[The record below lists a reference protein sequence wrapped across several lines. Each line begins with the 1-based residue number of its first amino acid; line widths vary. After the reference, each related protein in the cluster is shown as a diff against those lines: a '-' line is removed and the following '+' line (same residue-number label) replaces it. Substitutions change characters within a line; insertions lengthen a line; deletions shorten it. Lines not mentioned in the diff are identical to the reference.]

1 MMQRLFYFLIISIIW
16 LLTSCDLQMSDN
28 GDLDGFWQ
36 LCSVDTLATG
46 QTVDMRQSQVSWAV
60 QGSLL
65 ETRIAEGIEIGTNVV
80 FRFEH
85 HPDSLWLYAPYL
97 IDRDQGDIQVADVTV
112 LRPFGIN
119 ELEER
124 FGILQLDG
132 DALILQSKQL
142 RLHFRKY

>member
-1 MMQRLFYFLIISIIW
+1 MKCFIYIIGICFAM
-16 LLTSCDLQMSDN
+16 TSCYFHRSDN

-36 LCSVDTLATG
+36 MCAIDTLSTG

-65 ETRIAEGIEIGTNVV
+65 ETRLAEGYDVGTNVI

-85 HPDSLWLYAPYL
+85 HPDSIWLFAPYL
-97 IDRDQGDIQVADVTV
+97 IDRDQGDIMVVDVTV

-124 FGILQLDG
+124 FGILRLDD